1 MGNTHKF
8 TTSKTIVTIF
18 VYFLLFLAGDLFG
31 NLPFDFI
38 FSFITLPCSELYIVL
53 RMLGCFALT
62 FVLFRLYTTKRL
74 HLKLSDFGITFRIKN
89 WGIGLAVLLPA
100 VVIVVFLMTG
110 AKLEVNECSFGRT
123 LLIIIASAMIALKS
137 GILEEMLFRG
147 FIMKLLES
155 RWNKYVAI
163 FVPSFI
169 FGLVHIPSM
178 ETFTVEGVVLLIVSG
193 TLVGMMFSL
202 AAYAGKS
209 VANSMLLHGIWN
221 FVMITDILHITTK
234 EGIYGEPLFLMII
247 SSDNML
253 LTGAGFGMEASI
265 IAIAGYAL
273 VCILTGAIWKHK
285 SS

>member
-1 MGNTHKF
+1 M
-8 TTSKTIVTIF
+8 
-18 VYFLLFLAGDLFG
+18 
-31 NLPFDFI
+31 
-38 FSFITLPCSELYIVL
+38 
-53 RMLGCFALT
+53 
-62 FVLFRLYTTKRL
+62 
-74 HLKLSDFGITFRIKN
+74 
-89 WGIGLAVLLPA
+89 
-100 VVIVVFLMTG
+100 
-110 AKLEVNECSFGRT
+110 
-123 LLIIIASAMIALKS
+123 
-137 GILEEMLFRG
+137 
-147 FIMKLLES
+147 
-155 RWNKYVAI
+155 
-163 FVPSFI
+163 
-169 FGLVHIPSM
+169 
-178 ETFTVEGVVLLIVSG
+178 EGVVLLIVSG

>member
-1 MGNTHKF
+1 M
-8 TTSKTIVTIF
+8 
-18 VYFLLFLAGDLFG
+18 
-31 NLPFDFI
+31 
-38 FSFITLPCSELYIVL
+38 
-53 RMLGCFALT
+53 
-62 FVLFRLYTTKRL
+62 
-74 HLKLSDFGITFRIKN
+74 
-89 WGIGLAVLLPA
+89 
-100 VVIVVFLMTG
+100 
-110 AKLEVNECSFGRT
+110 
-123 LLIIIASAMIALKS
+123 IIIASAMIALKS

-193 TLVGMMFSL
+193 TLVGLMFSL

-234 EGIYGEPLFLMII
+234 EGAYGESIFSMII
-247 SSDNML
+247 PSDNIL

-265 IAIAGYAL
+265 IAIAGYTL